1 MFIFDNKKVS
11 TKHSNYIGVDLS
23 NNLIV
28 ITNGNPYMKGL
39 MDVHKCAYLPSGHN
53 NSDIDSESSTI
64 ARVRRN
70 LVEISNWNHALII
83 VCYQQTFVVFEIFTF
98 FRMLFT
104 WSFLILQFTLLE

>member
-11 TKHSNYIGVDLS
+11 TKNPNYIGVDLS
-23 NNLIV
+23 NDLIV

-70 LVEISNWNHALII
+70 LVEISNWNHALIMFGI
-83 VCYQQTFVVFEIFTF
+83 SKHLLSLKFS
-98 FRMLFT
+98 R
-104 WSFLILQFTLLE
+104 FLECSLHGAS

>member
-1 MFIFDNKKVS
+1 MYIFIFHLYRLLNSNYFDYIFIFDNKKVS
-11 TKHSNYIGVDLS
+11 TKNPNYIGVDLS
-23 NNLIV
+23 NDLIV

-70 LVEISNWNHALII
+70 
-83 VCYQQTFVVFEIFTF
+83 
-98 FRMLFT
+98 
-104 WSFLILQFTLLE
+104 